1 MWTLQNKKHCYRRS
15 IKLYSIKFIF
25 LLREKY
31 MTKVKIAINGYGTIG
46 KRVAD
51 AVTAQDDMEIIG
63 VVKTRPTFEA
73 RLASYK
79 GFDIYVSAPEK
90 NEAFDKAGLDISGT
104 LEELLD
110 KADLVVD
117 CTPGGVGATYKDLYK
132 KHGVKVIWQGG
143 EDHELAGFSF
153 NAEANYNDA
162 IGRDFT
168 RVVSCNTTG
177 ITRALYPLDQSYG
190 IKKSRVTLMRRA
202 ADPGN
207 IKSGP
212 INAIIPNPI
221 TLPSHHGPDVNSI
234 LPHIEIATVAVKVST
249 TIMHFHAFNVELK
262 KNFEPQDII
271 DTFAGRPRIRFV
283 SGAENIKSTA
293 EVMELA
299 RDLGRSR
306 SDMFENVIWED
317 SISKYQGELYFFQA
331 IHQES
336 DVVPENVDV
345 IRAMCEL
352 ESDGAKSIEKTNKT
366 MGIGKYTCP

>member
-1 MWTLQNKKHCYRRS
+1 MSKA
-15 IKLYSIKFIF
+15 
-25 LLREKY
+25 
-31 MTKVKIAINGYGTIG
+31 KIAINGYGTIG

-51 AVTAQDDMEIIG
+51 AVTAQDDMEIAG
-63 VVKTRPTFEA
+63 VVKTRPSFEA
-73 RLASYK
+73 KLANDRK
-79 GFDIYVSAPEK
+79 FDLYAASP
-90 NEAFDKAGLDISGT
+90 DKIDSFNQAGLEVSGT
-104 LEELLD
+104 LDDLLAD
-110 KADLVVD
+110 VDLVVD
-117 CTPGGVGATYKDLYK
+117 CTPGGVGAAYKELYQ
-132 KHGVKVIWQGG
+132 KHGIKAIWQGG
-143 EDHELAGFSF
+143 EDHEVAGFSF
-153 NAEANYNDA
+153 NSEANYSDA

-177 ITRALYPLDQSYG
+177 LTRALYPLDQTFG

-221 TLPSHHGPDVNSI
+221 SLPSHHGPDVNSI
-234 LPHIEIATVAVKVST
+234 LPHLKIATVAVKLST
-249 TIMHFHAFNVELK
+249 TLMHFHALNVELDSD
-262 KNFEPQDII
+262 FEPQDII
-271 DTFAGRPRIRFV
+271 DLYAARPRIRFV
-283 SGAENIKSTA
+283 SGADKITSTA

-306 SDMFENVIWED
+306 SDMFENVIWKD

-336 DVVPENVDV
+336 DVVPENVDA

-352 ESDGAKSIEKTNKT
+352 ESDGEKSIAMTNKT
-366 MGIGKYTCP
+366 MGIGK